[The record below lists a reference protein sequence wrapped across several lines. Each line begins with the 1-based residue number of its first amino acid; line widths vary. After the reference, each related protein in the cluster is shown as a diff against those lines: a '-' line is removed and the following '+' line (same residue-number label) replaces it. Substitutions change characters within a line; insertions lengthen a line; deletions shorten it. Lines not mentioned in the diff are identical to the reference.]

1 MQGTY
6 SGADKRLKYLFE
18 HANEV
23 TLTGL
28 LKNGT
33 TIGTL
38 TIDGSPFVLKVPSG
52 GGGSDVEVTPI
63 ITDGI
68 PIATITVDENP
79 YTIECPDYSSFLED
93 NLETTETE
101 PGQEPVVVYNKPTF
115 VIGMY
120 NETPVYVPAGVG
132 IAYDGYYNQGISVGK
147 FTVRYIGNDPEDAT
161 KAVVIDK
168 NEFEIIIPSSG
179 GGGSIVSW
187 AQFYNEGIKI
197 ATITINGTPT
207 DVYIPEGGSGNV
219 DDVRV
224 NGTSVVENKIADID
238 LTGYQTSLQADIDRI
253 YNVCVSMGHTPP
265 SHGFADVM
273 LTAMSTLGGIQSR
286 DVESTLEINMR
297 YFGHAK
303 EV

>member
-1 MQGTY
+1 MRGTY

-23 TLTGL
+23 TLAGL
-28 LKNGT
+28 LQNGT

-38 TIDGSPFVLKVPSG
+38 TIDGSPFVLKAPSG
-52 GGGSDVEVTPI
+52 GGGSDVEVTPR

-68 PIATITVDENP
+68 PIATITVDETP
-79 YTIECPDYSSFLED
+79 YVIECPDYSSFLED
-93 NLETTETE
+93 NLEATETE
-101 PGQEPVVVYNKPTF
+101 PGHEPAIVYNKPTF
-115 VIGMY
+115 CIGMY

-132 IAYDGYYNQGISVGK
+132 IAYDRYYDQGISVGK
-147 FTVRYIGNDPEDAT
+147 LTVRYIGNDPEDAT

-168 NEFEIIIPSSG
+168 DDFEIIIPSSG

-187 AQFYNEGIKI
+187 AQFYNEGTKI

-207 DVYIPEGGSGNV
+207 DVYV
-219 DDVRV
+219 DLRD
-224 NGTSVVENKIADID
+224 
-238 LTGYQTSLQADIDRI
+238 YQPSLQNDIDRI

-286 DVESTLEINMR
+286 DVESTLNMNMR

>member
-28 LKNGT
+28 LQNGT

-38 TIDGSPFVLKVPSG
+38 TIDGSPFVLKAPSG

-93 NLETTETE
+93 NLEATETE
-101 PGQEPVVVYNKPTF
+101 PGHEPAIVYNKPTF

-147 FTVRYIGNDPEDAT
+147 FTVRYIGNDPQDAT

-168 NEFEIIIPSSG
+168 NEFELIIPSSG

-207 DVYIPEGGSGNV
+207 DVYIPESSGNV
-219 DDVRV
+219 ADVYV
-224 NGTSVVENKIADID
+224 NGQSVLDANHIAQID
-238 LTGYQTSLQADIDRI
+238 LTGYQTSLQSDIDRI

-286 DVESTLEINMR
+286 DVESTLNMNMR
-297 YFGHAK
+297 YFGRAK

>member
-28 LKNGT
+28 LQNGT

-38 TIDGSPFVLKVPSG
+38 TIDGSPFVLKAPSG
-52 GGGSDVEVTPI
+52 GGGSDVEV
-63 ITDGI
+63 
-68 PIATITVDENP
+68 
-79 YTIECPDYSSFLED
+79 
-93 NLETTETE
+93 ETE
-101 PGQEPVVVYNKPTF
+101 PGHEPVVVYNKPTF

-120 NETPVYVPAGVG
+120 NGTPVYVPAGVG

-147 FTVRYIGNDPEDAT
+147 FTVRYIGNDPQDAT

-168 NEFEIIIPSSG
+168 NEFELIIPSSG

-253 YNVCVSMGHTPP
+253 YNICVSMGHTPP

>member
-1 MQGTY
+1 MQSAY
-6 SGADKRLKYLFE
+6 NGADKRLKYLFE

-23 TLTGL
+23 AITGL
-28 LKNGT
+28 LQNGT
-33 TIGTL
+33 AIGTL
-38 TIDGSPFVLKVPSG
+38 TIDGLSFVLKAPSG
-52 GGGSDVEVTPI
+52 GGGSDVEVDPI
-63 ITDGI
+63 IEDGI

-93 NLETTETE
+93 NLEATETE
-101 PGQEPVVVYNKPTF
+101 QGHEPAIVYNKPTF
-115 VIGMY
+115 VVGMY

-132 IAYDGYYNQGISVGK
+132 IAYEGYYDQGISVGK

-168 NEFEIIIPSSG
+168 NAFEIIIPSSG

-187 AQFYNEGIKI
+187 AQFYNEGTKI

-207 DVYIPEGGSGNV
+207 DVYI
-219 DDVRV
+219 
-224 NGTSVVENKIADID
+224 D
-238 LTGYQTSLQADIDRI
+238 LRDYQPSLQNDIDRI

-286 DVESTLEINMR
+286 NVESTLDMNMR